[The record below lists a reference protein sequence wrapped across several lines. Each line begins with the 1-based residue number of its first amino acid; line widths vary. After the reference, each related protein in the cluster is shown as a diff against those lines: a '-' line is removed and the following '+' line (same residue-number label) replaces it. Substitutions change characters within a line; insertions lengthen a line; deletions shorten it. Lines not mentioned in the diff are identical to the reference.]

1 MKTNFWFIKNSFK
14 THFFL
19 ILVFG
24 FLSGFNIFCQ
34 SLDFEKTIRIHLWAE
49 LDAYPES
56 AEASDFS
63 LGQFDFPIKKLRK
76 TAPFLINAMVY
87 GWNFA
92 YTPYDKMRRVAEY
105 FELTDINKI
114 DFEKNPIVYKTPWIQ
129 DNFMH
134 SWIEFNRTPQMIW
147 YFNAWNT
154 INVKKIQGRGKAP
167 VSLGFEGIEKA
178 ASEAAKNAI
187 RSYYRE
193 IIKNKPK
200 EIDGKLIIT
209 KEPKIGISEG
219 QYIVELDFFL
229 ETDRILKYTQF

>member
-1 MKTNFWFIKNSFK
+1 MQKKSRFGTS
-14 THFFL
+14 FFL
-19 ILVFG
+19 AVFI
-24 FLSGFNIFCQ
+24 FLNGICAFCQ
-34 SLDFEKTIRIHLWAE
+34 TLDYEKNIRIHLWAE

-56 AEASDFS
+56 KEAADISS
-63 LGQFDFPIKKLRK
+63 KQFDFPIKKLQK

-87 GWNFA
+87 GWNFT
-92 YTPYDKMRRVAEY
+92 YTPYDKMRRVLEF
-105 FELTDINKI
+105 FELEEIEKI

-134 SWIEFNRTPQMIW
+134 SWVEFYRTPQMIW
-147 YFNAWNT
+147 SFKAWNT
-154 INVKKIQGRGKAP
+154 INTKKTQGRGKAP

-178 ASEAAKNAI
+178 ANEAAKNAI
-187 RSYYRE
+187 RNYYRE

-229 ETDRILKYTQF
+229 ETDRIIKYTQF